1 MSWYTF
7 TVTPIVHGDLVAGH
21 LLRMANDPSILRA
34 VKSGAA
40 IFRRKHDN
48 AEQFFVTPS
57 AVDVFDAFI
66 QTYGGK
72 PCDAPQTQDLL
83 SLDLSRLRVEER
95 VRWEVMASR
104 ERPGES
110 LRDES
115 PNGPMPA
122 LGT

>member
-7 TVTPIVHGDLVAGH
+7 TVTPIIHGDIVAGH
-21 LLRMANDPSILRA
+21 LLRMANDPSTLKL

-57 AVDVFDAFI
+57 AVGVFDPFI

-72 PCDAPQTQDLL
+72 PCDPPQTQDLL
-83 SLDLSRLRVEER
+83 SLDLSRLRVEEG

-104 ERPGES
+104 DRPGES
-110 LRDES
+110 LES
-115 PNGPMPA
+115 DGPVPA
-122 LGT
+122 LGA

>member
-7 TVTPIVHGDLVAGH
+7 IVTPIVHGDLVAGH
-21 LLRMANDPSILRA
+21 LLRMANDPATLRL

-40 IFRRKHDN
+40 VFRRKHDN
-48 AEQFFVTPS
+48 AEQFFVTPT
-57 AVDVFDAFI
+57 AVEVFDAFI

-72 PCDAPQTQDLL
+72 PCEAPQTRDLE

-104 ERPGES
+104 DRPGES
-110 LRDES
+110 LLDEEPDGS
-115 PNGPMPA
+115 ATA
-122 LGT
+122 LGA

>member
-7 TVTPIVHGDLVAGH
+7 TVTPVVHGDIVAGH
-21 LLRMANDPSILRA
+21 LLRMANDPATLGA

-40 IFRRKHDN
+40 VFRRKHGN

-72 PCDAPQTQDLL
+72 RCEAPQTRDLEA
-83 SLDLSRLRVEER
+83 LDLSRLRFEER
-95 VRWEVMASR
+95 VRWEIMASR
-104 ERPGES
+104 DRPGES
-110 LRDES
+110 LDS
-115 PNGPMPA
+115 DAAVAAP
-122 LGT
+122 GT

>member
-21 LLRMANDPSILRA
+21 LLRLANDPSTLGMVR
-34 VKSGAA
+34 SGAA
-40 IFRRKHDN
+40 VFRRKHDN

-57 AVDVFDAFI
+57 GVPVFDAFI
-66 QTYGGK
+66 KTYSGK
-72 PCDAPQTQDLL
+72 PCEAPQTQDLE

-104 ERPGES
+104 DRPGES
-110 LRDES
+110 LREEEPD
-115 PNGPMPA
+115 GPVPA
-122 LGT
+122 LGA